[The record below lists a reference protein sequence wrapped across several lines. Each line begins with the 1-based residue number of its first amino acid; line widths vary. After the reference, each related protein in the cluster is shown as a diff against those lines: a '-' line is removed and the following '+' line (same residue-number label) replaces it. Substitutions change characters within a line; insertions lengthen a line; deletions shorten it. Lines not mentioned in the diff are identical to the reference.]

1 MKRLVWGA
9 LLMQS
14 LKKTL
19 QEEGLFF
26 LSFVILVEVICKTVH
41 CRSLDLDSLFVRF
54 DGKTTA
60 SI

>member
-9 LLMQS
+9 LQMQS
-14 LKKTL
+14 LKNPL

-26 LSFVILVEVICKTVH
+26 LSFVMLVEVVCKTVH

-54 DGKTTA
+54 DDKTIA